1 MGINYS
7 FSPSKRLR
15 GLWWDSFSFLFEF
28 IRVKGDATFMKFLK
42 GGASYKVLGINVLAH
57 FEFALFSSE
66 IPRFSSTRFFLISV
80 RLSGCLLV

>member
-7 FSPSKRLR
+7 ISPSKRLR

-42 GGASYKVLGINVLAH
+42 GGASYKVLAH
-57 FEFALFSSE
+57 FEIALFSSE